1 MGNNLTRRTLL
12 SGASAFVSSS
22 ALAAGKGGI
31 KLHGHPPVVTIPVIT
46 SNGGGATATVNLLT
60 SQTAVTTVTAT
71 GTTPIVYSKSG
82 TDTALFSINSS
93 SGVLALLTTQPVG
106 SYSVT
111 VTATNSAGHD
121 DQAITVIVLGTTLI
135 LEDNSTILQLE
146 DNSNLVVT

>member
-1 MGNNLTRRTLL
+1 MNNLTRRSLL
-12 SGASAFVSSS
+12 TGVSAVAISSS
-22 ALAAGKGGI
+22 ALAGKGGI

-46 SNGGGATATVNLLT
+46 SNGGGATATVNILT

-93 SGVLALLTTQPVG
+93 SGVLALLTTQSVG
-106 SYSVT
+106 NYSVT

-121 DQAITVIVLGTTLI
+121 DQAITVAVLDTTLI
-135 LEDNSTILQLE
+135 LEDNSTVLQLE
-146 DNSNLVVT
+146 DNSNLAVT

>member
-1 MGNNLTRRTLL
+1 MDKLTRRSLL
-12 SGASAFVSSS
+12 TGASAAVISGS

-31 KLHGHPPVVTIPVIT
+31 KLHGHPPVVTVPVIT
-46 SNGGGATATVNLLT
+46 SNGGGTTATINLLT